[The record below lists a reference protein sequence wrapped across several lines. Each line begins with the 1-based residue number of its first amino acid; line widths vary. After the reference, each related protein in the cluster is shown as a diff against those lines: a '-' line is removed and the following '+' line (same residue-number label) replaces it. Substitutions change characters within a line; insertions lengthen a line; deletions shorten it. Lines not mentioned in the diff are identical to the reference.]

1 MHLKIEF
8 DFSPALTRLIFSFS
22 SLGLINSR
30 LVYFIGVGEHGE
42 NRYGCDR
49 LHDVGQSLLGGDRQ
63 IMQSI
68 KILWVGSDLMHL
80 TELV

>member
-30 LVYFIGVGEHGE
+30 LVHFIGVGEHGE
-42 NRYGCDR
+42 DRYG
-49 LHDVGQSLLGGDRQ
+49 
-63 IMQSI
+63 
-68 KILWVGSDLMHL
+68 
-80 TELV
+80 